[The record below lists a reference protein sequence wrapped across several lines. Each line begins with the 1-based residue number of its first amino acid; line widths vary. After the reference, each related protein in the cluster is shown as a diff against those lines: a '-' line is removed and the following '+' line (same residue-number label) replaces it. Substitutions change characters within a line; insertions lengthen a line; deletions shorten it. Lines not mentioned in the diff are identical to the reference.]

1 MTNISINLKKA
12 YIFTTNQGKK
22 IEIEAYFKEEA
33 IIIFQEKHQRIG
45 PKYYHP
51 VVFTE
56 IEILNNTKRKI
67 EKAKKIGDEAKKS
80 IDILTKAIKKATE
93 KQL

>member
-1 MTNISINLKKA
+1 MIDLRNTYS
-12 YIFTTNQGKK
+12 FTTNQGKK

-33 IIIFQEKHQRIG
+33 ILIFQEKHQRIG

-51 VVFTE
+51 IVFTK
-56 IEILNNTKRKI
+56 IEILNNIKRKI
-67 EKAKKIGDEAKKS
+67 EKAKKIGDETKKS

-93 KQL
+93 KQF